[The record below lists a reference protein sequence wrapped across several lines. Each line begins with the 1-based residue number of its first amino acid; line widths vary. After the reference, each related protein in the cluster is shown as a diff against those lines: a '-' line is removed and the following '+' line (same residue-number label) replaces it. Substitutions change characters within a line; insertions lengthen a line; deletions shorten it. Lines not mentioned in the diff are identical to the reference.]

1 MRRLGIKLGVAL
13 VTLGTLSGMAV
24 PSVASAKQAP
34 SFKNSDLQ
42 RYYKSAKSKTAF
54 HFKSVKSGKHVQ
66 NYLVLGDFGKQV
78 GIRYGVPT
86 TTFKLSNRG
95 RTLSCKYRLIN
106 FKTTHKQTP
115 QASLSKKT
123 YNFKLT
129 KKSATKF
136 TTKLSTTKQRYL
148 STSGKTYT
156 YTLTKKNPAKSYA
169 NKYAKPTLTKQVSQA
184 LDIQYPDVSAAE
196 RQKATTKQVNQ
207 YLKTLVAN
215 FNLK

>member
-34 SFKNSDLQ
+34 GFKNSDLQ
-42 RYYKSAKSKTAF
+42 RYYKSAKSKTTF

-106 FKTTHKQTP
+106 FKTTNKQTP

-136 TTKLSTTKQRYL
+136 TTKLSTAKQRYL

-169 NKYAKPTLTKQVSQA
+169 NKYAKPTLTKQVRQA
-184 LDIQYPDVSAAE
+184 LSIQYPDVSAAE